1 MAKLAATV
9 ARYQALLAE
18 ALSLARKKARGKP
31 KVIRDIL
38 ATGTAEVSGK
48 GRDRKY
54 AVVTYRA
61 EKYKRTWLSLI
72 EWRHLDHRTAP
83 EWADSMIDTVEAN
96 VRMTETNSWPKP
108 PAHPSRRGKKA
119 RRASSR

>member
-1 MAKLAATV
+1 MAKAAATS
-9 ARYQALLAE
+9 ARYRALLTE
-18 ALSLARKKARGKP
+18 ALSLARRKARSKP

-38 ATGTAEVSGK
+38 GTGTVEASGK

-61 EKYKRTWLSLI
+61 EKYERTWLSLV
-72 EWRHLDHRTAP
+72 EWRHLDRRTAP
-83 EWADSMIDTVEAN
+83 EWADSMIGTVEAS

-108 PAHPSRRGKKA
+108 PAPRSRA
-119 RRASSR
+119 RKGAA